1 MGFRAVTGAVGLVI
15 VTAGGSVSPPALGH
29 VADPAAHAE
38 VHAARLLAGRD
49 PPAALVRLQEIKR
62 RAAGDALALRFEVD
76 EAQCR
81 ILSDSEP
88 KLARR
93 LAEAAAAVSIPA
105 GDDTPL
111 RVAAMR
117 LAACGAGVLLDLGGV
132 EQGGREL
139 DALLEQAARDPEL
152 GEAGAMALLERGL
165 HRSRAGDLLTGQADL
180 LRACTELQA
189 RALTLDLELCHS
201 HLANHYKRMGDTDE
215 ALRLLEPLL
224 RAARARGAHADAG
237 VYRHGL
243 AQIRY
248 TRQEWD
254 LALAHFESSRALAQ
268 EAGDAIGVAYAE
280 FGAASSLLRKSRA
293 ADAMRHAQH
302 AAALLAHGTD
312 PLQSLRTAVLIATLH
327 NELKQTTQ
335 ALAQLRS
342 VAAAVQAMRDEPL
355 IADWQRAHAQAQS
368 QIGGWREAYES
379 LQAAEAI
386 GQREQAQQLSQ
397 QSARLRM
404 QFNRAQDLAE
414 LQALRQLDEQRT
426 QLMRTQALALALFVA
441 LLGGAIWFAAH
452 KRLEARRLGKLAMGD
467 ELTGLPNRRALLQR
481 LETELERARRHAQP
495 LSVLMVDADHF
506 KAINDTH
513 GHAAGDQVLR
523 HLAAL
528 LTKALRAGDWVGRLG
543 GEEFLAVLPDASLE
557 HTRSIAERMREA
569 IAAAPCATPHG
580 VLAITVSIGAATH
593 RGDGETS
600 AALLQRADGAL
611 YTAKTEGRNR
621 VAVADAPGPADR
633 PLNPLQSAAPSA

>member
-1 MGFRAVTGAVGLVI
+1 MGFRAVTAAVGLAI
-15 VTAGGSVSPPALGH
+15 GTAGLVLPER
-29 VADPAAHAE
+29 AAAQAFPSHAE

-49 PPAALVRLQEIKR
+49 PPAALAKLQEIKR
-62 RAAGDALALRFEVD
+62 RAPGDALALRFQAD

-81 ILSDSEP
+81 ILSDSDP
-88 KLARR
+88 KLGRQ
-93 LAEAAAAVSIPA
+93 LAEAAAAVALPDSSA
-105 GDDTPL
+105 LGL

-117 LAACGAGVLLDLGGV
+117 LAACGAGVLLDLGGA
-132 EQGGREL
+132 EQGQREL
-139 DALLEQAARDPEL
+139 DALLEHAAGDATL

-165 HRSRAGDLLTGQADL
+165 HRSRAGELVTGQADL

-189 RALTLDLELCHS
+189 RALALDLELCHT
-201 HLANHYKRMGDTDE
+201 HLASHYKRMGDTDE

-224 RAARARGAHADAG
+224 QAATARGAHVDAG
-237 VYRHGL
+237 VYLHGL

-254 LALAHFESSRALAQ
+254 LALAHFEASRAVAQ
-268 EAGDAIGVAYAE
+268 EAGDTIGVAYAE
-280 FGAASSLLRKSRA
+280 YGAAASLLRKGRA
-293 ADAMRHAQH
+293 ADAMPHAQH

-312 PLQSLRTAVLIATLH
+312 PLQSLRIAVTIATLH
-327 NELKQTTQ
+327 NELNQTAQ
-335 ALAQLRS
+335 ALAQLRT
-342 VAAAVQAMRDEPL
+342 VAAPVRAMRDEPL
-355 IADWQRAHAQAQS
+355 MADWHRAHAQAQS

-379 LQAAEAI
+379 LKAAEAI

-414 LQALRQLDEQRT
+414 LQALRKLDAQRAQLV
-426 QLMRTQALALALFVA
+426 RTQALALALFVA
-441 LLGGAIWFAAH
+441 LLGAAVWFAAH
-452 KRLEARRLGKLAMGD
+452 KRREARRLGTLAMGD
-467 ELTGLPNRRALLQR
+467 ELTGLPNRRALLQQ
-481 LETELERARRHAQP
+481 LEAELQRAQRSGHP
-495 LSVLMVDADHF
+495 VSVLMVDADHF
-506 KAINDTH
+506 KSINDAH

-569 IAAAPCATPHG
+569 IAAAPHPTPRG
-580 VLAITVSIGAATH
+580 ALAVTVSIGAASH
-593 RGDGETS
+593 RGDGESS

-611 YTAKTEGRNR
+611 YAAKTQGRNR
-621 VAVADAPGPADR
+621 VCVAEPA
-633 PLNPLQSAAPSA
+633 A